1 MNVTLGTR
9 PQVAATSAGLLAVK
23 IAGSAARARLG
34 MTLDKAETEILAAVA
49 LRLETEVAVL
59 RGEETPDVEDESTY
73 AFAGFALSAIDG
85 TTSGS
90 TQSDEDAA
98 AALSNLA
105 ATLKS
110 LSSGAHLAEADL
122 SAIESVFRRTS
133 QFASRGLSRS
143 GERVDALPAYFNH

>member
-23 IAGSAARARLG
+23 IAGSAAKARLG
-34 MTLDKAETEILAAVA
+34 LALEKSEIEALASVA
-49 LRLETEVAVL
+49 ASLEVEVSVL
-59 RGEETPDVEDESTY
+59 RGEQTADVEDESTY

-85 TTSGS
+85 AGSGVVH
-90 TQSDEDAA
+90 SDEAA
-98 AALSNLA
+98 AVALSNLA
-105 ATLKS
+105 VTLKA
-110 LSSGAHLAEADL
+110 LSIGTPLDEANL

-143 GERVDALPAYFNH
+143 GERVDALPAYFNR